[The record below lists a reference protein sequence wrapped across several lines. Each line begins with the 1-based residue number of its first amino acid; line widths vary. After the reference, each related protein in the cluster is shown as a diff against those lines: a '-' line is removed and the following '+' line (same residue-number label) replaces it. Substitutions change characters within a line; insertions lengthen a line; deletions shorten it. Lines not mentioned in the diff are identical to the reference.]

1 MKLKKSQLKE
11 LIKQAIVEDL
21 MDKEIKN
28 PKTGNMIKVRTAL
41 QLPDE
46 HPANKKAKGMV
57 AKKPIKKDSGEFSID
72 KVMSKKIGKDTV
84 GDILDNPKHP
94 NYDKAEKYASQFNP
108 DDEKVVSGE
117 GPKVKGPKPGGE
129 FSIDKVMDA
138 TIGKEK
144 VSDLLGDEEHPDYEA
159 ALKYVMG
166 FNPDDEK
173 VISGAGEKAKKKAKD
188 IDKQSMKAAD
198 DANAKMDAAEKAA
211 KKKKKGKVKS
221 NPFSESKIKRYT
233 VKEVR
238 MWMKKLE
245 ENRYKKVYNSD
256 ARRVAWMV
264 NNEGVEISEMPKS
277 MSKKWT
283 KAQYGRERY
292 LANEFIKSK
301 SEQLSETK
309 FYAFFNKKK
318 HTIDGKSL
326 YDAKQKAILKL
337 KVPKSKV
344 GMLSVVN
351 AKEHEGGSFRFEQK
365 LRQTIREIIKE
376 QLNEV
381 KFKKVILPNDMKTKV
396 KVSKMIKQLKL
407 KIDKDYDVKA
417 LKARGGDQVI
427 SILPKHY
434 NKFIE
439 LAMKNKLNPRG

>member
-1 MKLKKSQLKE
+1 MQMTRNQLKE
-11 LIKQAIVEDL
+11 LIRQSLREIDFKDKAAFDKYDKSHKMRASTKVKIGDKETTVGQAIDVGGPSHA
-21 MDKEIKN
+21 N
-28 PKTGNMIKVRTAL
+28 VPK
-41 QLPDE
+41 
-46 HPANKKAKGMV
+46 KG
-57 AKKPIKKDSGEFSID
+57 GEFSID

-221 NPFSESKIKRYT
+221 NPFSESKVKRFT
-233 VKEVR
+233 VKEVQK
-238 MWMKKLE
+238 WMKTLE
-245 ENRYKKVYNSD
+245 ENRYKKVYNAD
-256 ARRVAWMV
+256 CRRVSWMA
-264 NNEGVEISEMPKS
+264 NNMKEDITTMPKS

-301 SEQLSETK
+301 SVQLSETK
-309 FYAFFNKKK
+309 FYAFCNK
-318 HTIDGKSL
+318 
-326 YDAKQKAILKL
+326 
-337 KVPKSKV
+337 
-344 GMLSVVN
+344 
-351 AKEHEGGSFRFEQK
+351 
-365 LRQTIREIIKE
+365 
-376 QLNEV
+376 
-381 KFKKVILPNDMKTKV
+381 
-396 KVSKMIKQLKL
+396 
-407 KIDKDYDVKA
+407 
-417 LKARGGDQVI
+417 
-427 SILPKHY
+427 
-434 NKFIE
+434 
-439 LAMKNKLNPRG
+439 